1 MATQT
6 LTILWVKRFIDRQR
20 GRRAKSGVA
29 IRLCRGDAAMRQITG
44 RAGAIDYGLA
54 ELGLQLLKPA
64 SAL

>member
-29 IRLCRGDAAMRQITG
+29 IRLCRFDAAM
-44 RAGAIDYGLA
+44 AGAIDYGLA